1 MNVKNNG
8 LLYVALILII
18 VNCQSPHPEQ
28 DNRMLIGDWAFIS
41 SDTTYTELYIEE
53 NQLMF
58 YSEKNG
64 YIGPFDYEVK
74 TNNIFFN
81 EINYFVKKIDNNQV
95 LLSSDDY
102 KILLMRIRVNDSID
116 ENNINPFYLRRCN
129 LLVNEGMISMQDA
142 ILYLNSIQVV
152 Q

>member
-1 MNVKNNG
+1 MSAKKDG
-8 LLYVALILII
+8 LLYMALILIM
-18 VNCQSPHPEQ
+18 VSCQRPHLEQ
-28 DNRMLIGDWAFIS
+28 TNRILIGDWAFVS
-41 SDTTYTELYIEE
+41 SDTTYTELYIDE
-53 NQLMF
+53 NQLKF
-58 YSEKNG
+58 HSEKNG

-74 TNNIFFN
+74 ANNILFN
-81 EINYFVKKIDNNQV
+81 EINYFIKKIDNNQV

-102 KILLMRIRVNDSID
+102 KILLMRIRVNDSVD

-152 Q
+152 E